1 MSAETVPMV
10 MQFLV
15 YSASSRS
22 RMASRRSL
30 VLFSK
35 AALSA
40 YNMEMY
46 ENDGC
51 GCVSVAGLGAKTLHQ
66 RSGIRTTFRTT
77 SEHAWLVQ
85 RRALYDTCAALAAS
99 LGPRHRAQRRVSCA
113 RRRQRRCSARLS
125 GTVPPLGA
133 AAVLSGGGRGGLGP
147 AGLAPAGRPR
157 WLLYLAHTVWQDD
170 CGDWFS
176 RDLRDAAV
184 V

>member
-51 GCVSVAGLGAKTLHQ
+51 GCVSVAGLGAKTQHQ
-66 RSGIRTTFRTT
+66 RRGI
-77 SEHAWLVQ
+77 SN
-85 RRALYDTCAALAAS
+85 D
-99 LGPRHRAQRRVSCA
+99 
-113 RRRQRRCSARLS
+113 
-125 GTVPPLGA
+125 
-133 AAVLSGGGRGGLGP
+133 
-147 AGLAPAGRPR
+147 
-157 WLLYLAHTVWQDD
+157 
-170 CGDWFS
+170 FS
-176 RDLRDAAV
+176 NN
-184 V
+184 